1 MERSYFKMSSG
12 KKTVEKKAS
21 TRNGVLRVIFV
32 VIAFCLEIAFIVGLF
47 RSGLDQYAEI
57 VSIVIRILALLIVL
71 ALYSQNSPPS
81 LKIPWIILI
90 LLAPPIGVALYLMIG
105 LAGSTKKMKERYEN
119 EDRKLLP
126 FLVQNNAVSDELAMT
141 HPSCSGVSR

>member
-81 LKIPWIILI
+81 LKIP
-90 LLAPPIGVALYLMIG
+90 
-105 LAGSTKKMKERYEN
+105 K
-119 EDRKLLP
+119 
-126 FLVQNNAVSDELAMT
+126 
-141 HPSCSGVSR
+141 

>member
-57 VSIVIRILALLIVL
+57 VSIVIRSLALLIVL

-105 LAGSTKKMKERYEN
+105 LAG
-119 EDRKLLP
+119 
-126 FLVQNNAVSDELAMT
+126 
-141 HPSCSGVSR
+141 